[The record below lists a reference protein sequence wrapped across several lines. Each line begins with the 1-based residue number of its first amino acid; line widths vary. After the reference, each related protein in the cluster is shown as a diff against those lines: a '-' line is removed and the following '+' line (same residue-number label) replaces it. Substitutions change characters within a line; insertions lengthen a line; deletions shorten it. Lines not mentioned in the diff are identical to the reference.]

1 MAEFGGG
8 EVTHTNRIEWL
19 TARGFLPET
28 RSCVLPG
35 LGSCLWV
42 DGHKGLRPVS
52 LWISVR
58 EGVAVIHGG
67 GSRVLTWE
75 ELQEWIEPTVQP
87 EPVKRNLLS
96 GQKSLFGDERQ

>member
-1 MAEFGGG
+1 M
-8 EVTHTNRIEWL
+8 THANRIEWL

-28 RSCVLPG
+28 RSCVLLD

-67 GSRVLTWE
+67 GNQVLTWE
-75 ELQEWIEPTVQP
+75 ELQEWIEPTAQP
-87 EPVKRNLLS
+87 EVVKRNVLV
-96 GQKSLFGDERQ
+96 GQKSLFGDEEE

>member
-1 MAEFGGG
+1 M
-8 EVTHTNRIEWL
+8 THTNRIEWL

-28 RSCVLPG
+28 RSCVLPD

-42 DGHKGLRPVS
+42 DGNKCLRPVS
-52 LWISVR
+52 LWVSVR

-67 GSRVLTWE
+67 GNQVLTWK

-87 EPVKRNLLS
+87 ELAKRNVLV
-96 GQKSLFGDERQ
+96 GQKSLFGDEE

>member
-1 MAEFGGG
+1 
-8 EVTHTNRIEWL
+8 
-19 TARGFLPET
+19 
-28 RSCVLPG
+28 VLPD

-52 LWISVR
+52 LWVSVR

-67 GSRVLTWE
+67 GNQVLTWE

-87 EPVKRNLLS
+87 ELVKRNLLS
-96 GQKSLFGDERQ
+96 GQKSLFGDEEDD